1 MAANPPVPPF
11 RLLGNLLCL
20 DFVNTEVISHGARA
34 DRLGAFAD
42 LMRWAE
48 AAAVIPE
55 AEARAAVRR
64 WGGTKPGDAAI
75 EAARVL
81 RAPLRA
87 LAEALAAGKAA
98 PPAAVPAIN
107 DVLATGASVLR
118 LARRGAG
125 YETSRHVLEES
136 ATSVLVPVAES
147 AAWLL
152 ERGDHALVRRCENP
166 ACILFFYDTTKNKRR
181 RWCAMDGCGSRA
193 KAAAY
198 YQRTRAAQAAGTA
211 PAPSG
216 RAPL

>member
-1 MAANPPVPPF
+1 MAATHPIPQF

-34 DRLGAFAD
+34 DRLGEFAD

-55 AEARAAVRR
+55 EEARAAVRR
-64 WGGTKPGDAAI
+64 WGGTKQGDAAI
-75 EAARVL
+75 EAARAF
-81 RAPLRA
+81 RSALRA
-87 LAEALAAGKAA
+87 LAEALAARRTA
-98 PPAAVPAIN
+98 PAAAVPAIN
-107 DVLATGASVLR
+107 DVLAGGASVLR

-125 YETSRHVLEES
+125 YETKRHVLEQS
-136 ATSVLVPVAES
+136 ASSVLVPVAES

-198 YQRTRAAQAAGTA
+198 YQRTRAAQAASTA
-211 PAPSG
+211 PPPSRRG
-216 RAPL
+216 TS